1 MFKRLLFVLLFCGA
15 HVCANATIVTND
27 IWGAKKTFNTDFSVS
42 ENVTVAPNDV
52 YLSQSVNIYNQGLIK
67 TNIHVCDRCHVYV
80 QNSGV
85 IDSEFVLGTDAK
97 MFQVVNTKQDLNA
110 INTNADY
117 VVLVTSD
124 DVLSLSDVVN
134 MAGTAQ
140 GLVVENTKLNVDSVP
155 DNKSLPI
162 DIGDNVVLV
171 VNDTTELDGVVLL
184 DNVQG
189 GWSVRFEEQN
199 SDPMYSVT
207 GAINNGRL
215 SINRMR
221 ETNYAI
227 VLENDK
233 RGMFLNELRE
243 QGGAEK
249 LFSHLDSAPDMK
261 ALDDIMMQSAR
272 FNLDVLLQPV
282 QTMYAFDMLR
292 YDFASVLSG
301 ADAYAITADDYFI
314 YGLNLKHNMKLSD
327 GVSIGVGVRV
337 GQMEYKSD
345 LDDFSALNYG
355 LNLNMKYKFL
365 SDAFVRTDVVAMMS
379 DFDIGLVSYDNNV
392 ISNPR
397 ALSGYWLTDIG
408 YKFDLSD
415 SFYLTPYVG
424 CVVDYYNLEDIV
436 QSDAVGRVGMDMG
449 YTFEFSGI
457 RYNYDARIGLNN
469 FSDIVASGRIGVWSD
484 IDSFGG
490 DVTVSVISMTDVVSY
505 GVSAN
510 LKFAF

>member
-1 MFKRLLFVLLFCGA
+1 MGISK
-15 HVCANATIVTND
+15 
-27 IWGAKKTFNTDFSVS
+27 
-42 ENVTVAPNDV
+42 
-52 YLSQSVNIYNQGLIK
+52 
-67 TNIHVCDRCHVYV
+67 
-80 QNSGV
+80 
-85 IDSEFVLGTDAK
+85 
-97 MFQVVNTKQDLNA
+97 
-110 INTNADY
+110 
-117 VVLVTSD
+117 
-124 DVLSLSDVVN
+124 
-134 MAGTAQ
+134 
-140 GLVVENTKLNVDSVP
+140 
-155 DNKSLPI
+155 
-162 DIGDNVVLV
+162 
-171 VNDTTELDGVVLL
+171 
-184 DNVQG
+184 
-189 GWSVRFEEQN
+189 
-199 SDPMYSVT
+199 
-207 GAINNGRL
+207 
-215 SINRMR
+215 
-221 ETNYAI
+221 
-227 VLENDK
+227 
-233 RGMFLNELRE
+233 
-243 QGGAEK
+243 
-249 LFSHLDSAPDMK
+249 
-261 ALDDIMMQSAR
+261 
-272 FNLDVLLQPV
+272 
-282 QTMYAFDMLR
+282 
-292 YDFASVLSG
+292 
-301 ADAYAITADDYFI
+301 
-314 YGLNLKHNMKLSD
+314 
-327 GVSIGVGVRV
+327 
-337 GQMEYKSD
+337 D